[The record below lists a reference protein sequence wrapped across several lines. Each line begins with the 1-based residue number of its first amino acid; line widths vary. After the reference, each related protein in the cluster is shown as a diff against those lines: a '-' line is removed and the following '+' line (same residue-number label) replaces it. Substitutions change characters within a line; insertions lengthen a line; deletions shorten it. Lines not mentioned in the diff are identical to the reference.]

1 MTEIVEYLNSTNPGF
16 GQGFR
21 IFCKYSRN
29 QSLMS
34 YIGRKSDMEL
44 LVYELQKLA
53 NMGILSVNPNFEAQH
68 IRFNK
73 DDAGASTKDES
84 PKGEE
89 RERVHIVDERH
100 VNRGELPE
108 ELKKIYDEITDDYKV
123 QRSLHEKMKQANS
136 DTGRKEFRDE
146 VVKLQLSI
154 TAKWQLIDVALAN
167 GTPVEVNPVASD
179 RVHVSSHRAYISKML
194 AKPKLTKE
202 QREAVKKKVEEL
214 LNLGETLKPETLKRL
229 KEKGF

>member
-1 MTEIVEYLNSTNPGF
+1 MTEIVEYLNLLNPGF
-16 GQGFR
+16 GQGFS

-34 YIGRKSDMEL
+34 YIGRKRDMEQL
-44 LVYELQKLA
+44 TYELQKLSA
-53 NMGILSVNPNFEAQH
+53 MGNLTVNPNFEAQH

-73 DDAGASTKDES
+73 DSADTSVQKEES
-84 PKGEE
+84 HKEE
-89 RERVHIVDERH
+89 SERIHIVDERH

-108 ELKKIYDEITDDYKV
+108 ELKKLYDEITQEYKV

-154 TAKWQLIDVALAN
+154 GAKWQLIDETLAN

-179 RVHVSSHRAYISKML
+179 RVHVSSNRAYISKML

-214 LNLGETLKPETLKRL
+214 ICLGETLKPETLKRL